1 MKQEFETLKSPYA
14 FLPKC
19 SCYNGRLFATCGF
32 PMSFPLGR
40 QRQFCLAV
48 LRASSSLSDS
58 FEWDLLRVSNF
69 TIRHVCNAFC
79 LSSKQPLALLPTPAP
94 CSSTSHMNLF
104 CQAHWQLW
112 ENSWLAFWL
121 PRTNKTLL
129 PFLGFFFFFLTLLFN
144 LPKSSSDEITRVDF
158 RGSGSAKGYFKMV

>member
-48 LRASSSLSDS
+48 LRASSSLSDL
-58 FEWDLLRVSNF
+58 FAWDLLKVSNF
-69 TIRHVCNAFC
+69 TIRHVCYAFC
-79 LSSKQPLALLPTPAP
+79 LSSKQPLAILPTPAP
-94 CSSTSHMNLF
+94 CSSTLHMNLF
-104 CQAHWQLW
+104 CQVHSQQW

-121 PRTNKTLL
+121 PRTYKTLL
-129 PFLGFFFFFLTLLFN
+129 LFLDFFFWRFYSICLKVVLMKLTRSWF
-144 LPKSSSDEITRVDF
+144 
-158 RGSGSAKGYFKMV
+158 

>member
-94 CSSTSHMNLF
+94 CFLHLTYESLLSSTLTAMGE
-104 CQAHWQLW
+104 QLA
-112 ENSWLAFWL
+112 SFLA
-121 PRTNKTLL
+121 
-129 PFLGFFFFFLTLLFN
+129 
-144 LPKSSSDEITRVDF
+144 S
-158 RGSGSAKGYFKMV
+158 